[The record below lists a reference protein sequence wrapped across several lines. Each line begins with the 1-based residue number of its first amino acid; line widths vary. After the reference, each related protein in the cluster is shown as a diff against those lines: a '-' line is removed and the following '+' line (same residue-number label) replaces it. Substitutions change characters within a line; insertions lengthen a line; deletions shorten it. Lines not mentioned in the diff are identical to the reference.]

1 MARRLKMLG
10 MILFW
15 LGLVTGFALMSLK
28 NPRMGL
34 AAHLE
39 GVMNGM
45 FLVLVGFLWHELRL
59 TATARKVLL
68 VALLTGTFTNW
79 LATLLAAAFGTS
91 KMTPIAGHG
100 FEGVAWQESLVSAGL
115 AVVGLTMLVALSLL
129 VYGLR
134 GKDTAVSR

>member
-10 MILFW
+10 MILFL
-15 LGLVTGFALMSLK
+15 LGLVTGFVLMSFK

-45 FLVLVGFLWHELRL
+45 FLVLVGFLWNELHL
-59 TATARKVLL
+59 SSTGRKVLL
-68 VALLTGTFTNW
+68 FALLTGTFANW

-91 KMTPIAGHG
+91 KMTPISGAG
-100 FEGVAWQESLVSAGL
+100 FEGAAWQESLVSAGL
-115 AVVGLTMLVALSLL
+115 LIVGLTMLVALCLL

-134 GKDTAVSR
+134 GKYASGNN